1 MPRPSLGDM
10 AMLVHPGA
18 WLERRRARAE
28 ADRWIG
34 HGFESR
40 YHWRVVELTS
50 ERERKLCARSIHGV
64 LAELDG
70 SKLPGATP
78 IRVGTLRPYAALLEA
93 IEGRLLGG
101 APVSGIGMLAVDR
114 LLTSPGSCL
123 YMEVDDVASCL
134 QSVLEKLEV
143 H

>member
-1 MPRPSLGDM
+1 MPLPTVGDM
-10 AMLVHPGA
+10 GTITHPRA

-28 ADRWIG
+28 ADHWIG

-40 YHWRVVELTS
+40 YQWRVAELTTA
-50 ERERKLCARSIHGV
+50 RERKLLARSLHSV
-64 LAELDG
+64 LGEVNG
-70 SKLPGATP
+70 SKLPGAIPT
-78 IRVGTLRPYAALLEA
+78 RVAALRPHAALLEA
-93 IEGRLLGG
+93 IEARLLDD
-101 APVSGIGMLAVDR
+101 APVSALGVLSVDK

-134 QSVLEKLEV
+134 TTVLEKLEV

>member
-1 MPRPSLGDM
+1 MATLAHPR
-10 AMLVHPGA
+10 A

-28 ADRWIG
+28 ADHWIG

-40 YHWRVVELTS
+40 YQWRVAELTRP
-50 ERERKLCARSIHGV
+50 EERKSCARSVRGV
-64 LAELDG
+64 LRDLDG

-78 IRVGTLRPYAALLEA
+78 TRVAAVRPHAALLEA
-93 IEGRLLGG
+93 IEARLLDD
-101 APVSGIGMLAVDR
+101 APVSGLGMLAVNK

-134 QSVLEKLEV
+134 TTVLDKLEV